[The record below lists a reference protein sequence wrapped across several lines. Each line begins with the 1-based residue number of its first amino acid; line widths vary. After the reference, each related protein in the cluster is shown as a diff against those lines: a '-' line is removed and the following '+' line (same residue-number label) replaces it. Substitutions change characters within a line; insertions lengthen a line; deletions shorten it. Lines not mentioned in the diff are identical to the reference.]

1 MSLFRYLFSLFANLV
16 MIVLG
21 GFLTYMGGLGL
32 ILTLQIYLFLESEL
46 PGGKTMNQT
55 LGELNGGEMD
65 MFGDATPW
73 LIMFG
78 ELLVGLPLLVFGVR
92 GLLRRLKGGLP
103 DEEEGLP
110 ETSAGRIG
118 QAAVFLAGGLAGL
131 VLLSSTLF
139 KAYDYVSHV
148 TNSARAEAIIEKR
161 WRSGG
166 TADEIN
172 GQYYVTYRFNTHAGE
187 TFVSKAAV
195 PNFGGK
201 AFTEGNKII
210 VTYRP
215 DDPKDNEWEELRSLS
230 DYLFPFVMYTA
241 LVVGG
246 LWGVKRNLLDEPEY
260 A

>member
-32 ILTLQIYLFLESEL
+32 ILTLQIYLFLETEL

-118 QAAVFLAGGLAGL
+118 QDAVFLAGGLAGL

-187 TFVSKAAV
+187 AFVSKAAV